1 MHGQPARFSQGERTA
16 AMMFAALALGS
27 LATDTRA
34 APTDATVSGVAIPQT
49 PLALKAA
56 QFARLHSPEFLFNH
70 SMRTYIYG
78 ALGMKAHN
86 VRFDPETAF
95 VAAALH
101 DLGLMPGSASAQ
113 GSFEVDG
120 ANLAEK
126 FVKDNGGSE
135 QQARTVWN
143 AIAMHDV
150 GRAFQSHQSG
160 NALLVG
166 YGAGTDV
173 DGPDP
178 KVVTPEIV
186 AQTLR
191 AFPRA
196 GFKTGFTA
204 LAVDHCKRKPTS
216 QFGWLDGLCREVA
229 PNVDR
234 GSVRDEI
241 QSAPYAD

>member
-1 MHGQPARFSQGERTA
+1 
-16 AMMFAALALGS
+16 MMLAALALGG

-34 APTDATVSGVAIPQT
+34 AKTDGTIAGVVIPQT

-56 QFARLHSPEFLFNH
+56 EFARLHSPEFLFNH

-86 VRFDPETAF
+86 VAFDPETAF
-95 VAAALH
+95 VAAAMH